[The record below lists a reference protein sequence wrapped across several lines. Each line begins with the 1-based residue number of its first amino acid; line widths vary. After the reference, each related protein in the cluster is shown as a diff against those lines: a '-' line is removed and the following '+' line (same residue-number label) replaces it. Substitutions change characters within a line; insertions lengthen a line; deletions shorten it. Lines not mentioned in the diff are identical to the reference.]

1 MSKSGSELG
10 RMLCRNCRYVGVIS
24 PDITI
29 SNHRLR
35 WAVHG
40 MRFTAP
46 LLWQN
51 GLEVLH
57 LFRCST
63 HTPRQAG
70 LKTEV
75 PTVRWRWGWQ
85 GDESEMRMKMGW
97 KLLNRNTRRGTPK
110 KRGGTKR
117 EHQHQ
122 HTLPGAGEPWK
133 GKGKEKAEADGR
145 TQRQAEGGRDGRA
158 WTNLTP
164 AKTIPT

>member
-85 GDESEMRMKMGW
+85 GDESEMRIRRWDENYLTETRDGERQK
-97 KLLNRNTRRGTPK
+97 REEEPRENTNTNTPCPERANPEKAREKKKRRPTEEHKDKRRG
-110 KRGGTKR
+110 
-117 EHQHQ
+117 
-122 HTLPGAGEPWK
+122 
-133 GKGKEKAEADGR
+133 GR
-145 TQRQAEGGRDGRA
+145 TDAPE
-158 WTNLTP
+158 
-164 AKTIPT
+164 PT